1 MKHFFTLMLAMVMS
15 TMTAMATD
23 YTDNLIITVDGGKPT
38 TVNDVKITV
47 TQQENEKY
55 SFSLKNFSFAG
66 LKVGDIELN
75 DIEGQEKDGII
86 TLNVPETNIKV
97 KNPAI
102 GTGTLINTLGGINF
116 SMTAKISNVT
126 NKMYADMTMKAMR
139 QNIKAIYGDEN
150 NIITTG
156 INKPQTVTLPNGINA
171 IYNLA
176 GQQVSSMASGNV
188 YIVKTTD
195 GKTKK
200 VVKK

>member
-66 LKVGDIELN
+66 TKVGDIELN

-86 TLNVPETNIKV
+86 TLNVPETKIKI
-97 KNPAI
+97 KNPALGL
-102 GTGTLINTLGGINF
+102 GTTINLFGGINF

-126 NKMYADMTMKAMR
+126 NKMYADMTMKAIK
-139 QNIKAIYGDEN
+139 QNIKAIYGDEKN
-150 NIITTG
+150 ITTG
-156 INKPQTVTLPNGINA
+156 IKAPQATTKANNA
-171 IYNLA
+171 TSIFTLA
-176 GQQVSSMASGNV
+176 GQQVSSMTSGNV

-200 VVKK
+200 VIKK

>member
-55 SFSLKNFSFAG
+55 SFSLKDFSFAG

-126 NKMYADMTMKAMR
+126 NKMYADMTMKAMK

-150 NIITTG
+150 NIIATG

-176 GQQVSSMASGNV
+176 GQQVSSMTSGNV

-200 VVKK
+200 AIKK

>member
-23 YTDNLIITVDGGKPT
+23 YTDNLIVTVDGGNPT

-66 LKVGDIELN
+66 TKVGDIELN

-86 TLNVPETNIKV
+86 TLNVPETNIKI
-97 KNPAI
+97 KNPALGI
-102 GTGTLINTLGGINF
+102 GTTINLLGGINF

-126 NKMYADMTMKAMR
+126 NKMYADMTMKAMA
-139 QNIKAIYGDEN
+139 QNIKAIYGDEKN
-150 NIITTG
+150 ITTG
-156 INKPQTVTLPNGINA
+156 IKAPQATTKANNA
-171 IYNLA
+171 TSIFTLA
-176 GQQVSSMASGNV
+176 GQQVSSMTSGNV

-200 VVKK
+200 VIKK

>member
-55 SFSLKNFSFAG
+55 SFSLKDFSFAG

-102 GTGTLINTLGGINF
+102 GTGTLINMLGGINF

-126 NKMYADMTMKAMR
+126 NKMYADMTMKAMK

-150 NIITTG
+150 NIIATG

-176 GQQVSSMASGNV
+176 GQQVSSMTSGNV

>member
-23 YTDNLIITVDGGKPT
+23 YTDNLIVTVDGGNPT

-66 LKVGDIELN
+66 TKVGDIELN

-86 TLNVPETNIKV
+86 TLNVPETTIKV
-97 KNPAI
+97 KNPALVL
-102 GTGTLINTLGGINF
+102 GTTINNFGGIKF

-126 NKMYADMTMKAMR
+126 NKMYADMTMKVW
-139 QNIKAIYGDEN
+139 QNIKAIYGDEKN
-150 NIITTG
+150 ITTG
-156 INKPQTVTLPNGINA
+156 IKAPQATTKANNA
-171 IYNLA
+171 TSIFTLA
-176 GQQVSSMASGNV
+176 GQQVSSMTSGNV

-200 VVKK
+200 VIKK

>member
-23 YTDNLIITVDGGKPT
+23 YTDNLIITVDGGNPT

-66 LKVGDIELN
+66 TKVGDIELN

-86 TLNVPETNIKV
+86 TLNVPETKIKV
-97 KNPAI
+97 KNPALGI
-102 GTGTLINTLGGINF
+102 GTTINFWGGIKF
-116 SMTAKISNVT
+116 SMTAKISNVN
-126 NKMYADMTMKAMR
+126 NKMYADMTMKAMG
-139 QNIKAIYGDEN
+139 QNIKAIYGDEKN
-150 NIITTG
+150 ITTG
-156 INKPQTVTLPNGINA
+156 IKAPQATTKANNA
-171 IYNLA
+171 TSIFTLA
-176 GQQVSSMASGNV
+176 GQQVSSMTSGNV

-200 VVKK
+200 VIKK

>member
-23 YTDNLIITVDGGKPT
+23 YTDNLIITVNGGKPT

-66 LKVGDIELN
+66 QKVGDIELN

-86 TLNVPETNIKV
+86 TLNVPETKIKV
-97 KNPAI
+97 KNPAFGI
-102 GTGTLINTLGGINF
+102 GTTINLAGGINF
-116 SMTAKISNVT
+116 SMTAKISNVN
-126 NKMYADMTMKAMR
+126 NKMYADMTMKAMG
-139 QNIKAIYGDEN
+139 QNIKAIYGDEKN
-150 NIITTG
+150 ITTG
-156 INKPQTVTLPNGINA
+156 IKAPQATTKANNA
-171 IYNLA
+171 TSIFTLA
-176 GQQVSSMASGNV
+176 GQQVSSMTSGNV

-200 VVKK
+200 IIKK

>member
-23 YTDNLIITVDGGKPT
+23 YTDNLIVTVDGGNPT

-55 SFSLKNFSFAG
+55 SFSLKNFSFART
-66 LKVGDIELN
+66 KVGDIELN

-86 TLNVPETNIKV
+86 TLNVPETKIKV
-97 KNPAI
+97 KNPA
-102 GTGTLINTLGGINF
+102 LGGIGTTINILGGIKF

-126 NKMYADMTMKAMR
+126 NKMYADMTMKAMA
-139 QNIKAIYGDEN
+139 QNIKAIYGEEKN
-150 NIITTG
+150 ITTG
-156 INKPQTVTLPNGINA
+156 IKAPQATTKANNA
-171 IYNLA
+171 TSIFTLA
-176 GQQVSSMASGNV
+176 GQQVSSMTSGNV

-200 VVKK
+200 VIKK

>member
-23 YTDNLIITVDGGKPT
+23 YTDNLIITVNGGKPT

-66 LKVGDIELN
+66 QKVGDIELN

-102 GTGTLINTLGGINF
+102 GTGTLINLAGGINF
-116 SMTAKISNVT
+116 SMTSKISNVT
-126 NKMYADMTMKAMR
+126 NKMYADMTMKAMG
-139 QNIKAIYGDEN
+139 QNIKAIYGDEKN
-150 NIITTG
+150 ITTG
-156 INKPQTVTLPNGINA
+156 IKAPQATTKANNA
-171 IYNLA
+171 TSIFTLA
-176 GQQVSSMASGNV
+176 GQQVSSMVSGNV

>member
-66 LKVGDIELN
+66 TKVGDIELN

-126 NKMYADMTMKAMR
+126 NKMYADMTMKAMK

-150 NIITTG
+150 NIIATG

-176 GQQVSSMASGNV
+176 GQQVSSMTSGNV

-200 VVKK
+200 VIKK

>member
-23 YTDNLIITVDGGKPT
+23 YTDNLIVTVDGGNPT

-66 LKVGDIELN
+66 TKVGDIELN

-86 TLNVPETNIKV
+86 TLNVPETKIKI
-97 KNPAI
+97 KNPASGI
-102 GTGTLINTLGGINF
+102 GTTINFFGGINF

-126 NKMYADMTMKAMR
+126 NKMYADMTMKAIK
-139 QNIKAIYGDEN
+139 QNIKAIYGEEKN
-150 NIITTG
+150 ITTG
-156 INKPQTVTLPNGINA
+156 IKAPQATTKANNA
-171 IYNLA
+171 TSIFTLA
-176 GQQVSSMASGNV
+176 GQQVSSMTSGNV

-200 VVKK
+200 VIKK

>member
-47 TQQENEKY
+47 TQQENKKY

-66 LKVGDIELN
+66 MKVGDIELN

-97 KNPAI
+97 KKPAI
-102 GTGTLINTLGGINF
+102 TGTLINTLGGINF

-126 NKMYADMTMKAMR
+126 NEMYADMTMKAKK

-150 NIITTG
+150 NIIATG

-176 GQQVSSMASGNV
+176 GQQVSSMTSGNV

>member
-23 YTDNLIITVDGGKPT
+23 YTDNLIVTVDGGNPT

-66 LKVGDIELN
+66 TKVGDIELN

-86 TLNVPETNIKV
+86 TLNVPETKIKI
-97 KNPAI
+97 KNPAFGI
-102 GTGTLINTLGGINF
+102 GTTINFFGGINF

-126 NKMYADMTMKAMR
+126 NKMYADMTMKAIK
-139 QNIKAIYGDEN
+139 QNIKAIYGEEKN
-150 NIITTG
+150 ITTG
-156 INKPQTVTLPNGINA
+156 IKAPQATTKANNA
-171 IYNLA
+171 TSIFTLA
-176 GQQVSSMASGNV
+176 GQQVSSMTSGNV

-200 VVKK
+200 VIKK

>member
-55 SFSLKNFSFAG
+55 SFSLKDFSFAG

-86 TLNVPETNIKV
+86 TLNVPETKIYV
-97 KNPAI
+97 QNPAFGI
-102 GTGTLINTLGGINF
+102 GTTINAAGGINF
-116 SMTAKISNVT
+116 SMTSKISNVT
-126 NKMYADMTMKAMR
+126 NKMYADMTMKAMG
-139 QNIKAIYGDEN
+139 QNIKAIYGDEKN
-150 NIITTG
+150 ITTG
-156 INKPQTVTLPNGINA
+156 IKAPQATTKANNA
-171 IYNLA
+171 TSIFTLA
-176 GQQVSSMASGNV
+176 GQQVSSMTSGNV

-200 VVKK
+200 VIKK

>member
-1 MKHFFTLMLAMVMS
+1 MKQLFTLMFAMVMS

-66 LKVGDIELN
+66 MKVGDIELN

-86 TLNVPETNIKV
+86 TLNVPETKIKI
-97 KNPAI
+97 KNPALGI
-102 GTGTLINTLGGINF
+102 GTTINLAGGINF
-116 SMTAKISNVT
+116 SMAAKISNVT
-126 NKMYADMTMKAMR
+126 NKMYADMTMIAIK

-150 NIITTG
+150 NIIATG
-156 INKPQTVTLPNGINA
+156 IKNVQAVTLPNGINA

-200 VVKK
+200 VIKK

>member
-66 LKVGDIELN
+66 TKVGDIELN

-86 TLNVPETNIKV
+86 TLNVPETKIKI
-97 KNPAI
+97 KNPALGL
-102 GTGTLINTLGGINF
+102 GTTINLFGGINF

-126 NKMYADMTMKAMR
+126 NKMYADMTMKAIK
-139 QNIKAIYGDEN
+139 QNIKAIYGDEKN
-150 NIITTG
+150 ITTG
-156 INKPQTVTLPNGINA
+156 IKAPQATTKANNA
-171 IYNLA
+171 TFIFTLA
-176 GQQVSSMASGNV
+176 GQQVSSMTSGNV

-200 VVKK
+200 VIKK

>member
-66 LKVGDIELN
+66 TKVGDIELN

-86 TLNVPETNIKV
+86 TLNVPETKIKV
-97 KNPAI
+97 KNPALGL
-102 GTGTLINTLGGINF
+102 GTTINFFGGIEF

-139 QNIKAIYGDEN
+139 QNIKAIYGDEKN
-150 NIITTG
+150 ITTG
-156 INKPQTVTLPNGINA
+156 IKAPQATTKANNA
-171 IYNLA
+171 TSIFTLA
-176 GQQVSSMASGNV
+176 GQQVSSMTPGQV
-188 YIVKTTD
+188 YIVKTSD
-195 GKTKK
+195 GKTTKVIKK
-200 VVKK
+200 

>member
-55 SFSLKNFSFAG
+55 SFSLKDFSFAG

-97 KNPAI
+97 KNPACGI
-102 GTGTLINTLGGINF
+102 GTTINAAGGINF
-116 SMTAKISNVT
+116 SMTSKISNVT
-126 NKMYADMTMKAMR
+126 NKMYADMTMKAMG
-139 QNIKAIYGDEN
+139 QNIKAIYGDEKN
-150 NIITTG
+150 ITTG
-156 INKPQTVTLPNGINA
+156 IKTLQATTKANNA
-171 IYNLA
+171 TSIFTLA
-176 GQQVSSMASGNV
+176 GQQVSSMTSGNV

-200 VVKK
+200 VIKK

>member
-23 YTDNLIITVDGGKPT
+23 YTDNMIITVDGGKPT

-55 SFSLKNFSFAG
+55 SFSLKDFSFAG

-102 GTGTLINTLGGINF
+102 GTGTLINMLGGINF

-126 NKMYADMTMKAMR
+126 NKMYADMTMKAMK

-150 NIITTG
+150 NIIATG

-176 GQQVSSMASGNV
+176 GQQVSSMTSGNV

-200 VVKK
+200 VIKK

>member
-66 LKVGDIELN
+66 TKVGDIELN

-86 TLNVPETNIKV
+86 TLNVPEAKIKI
-97 KNPAI
+97 KNPAFGL
-102 GTGTLINTLGGINF
+102 GTTINLFGGINF

-126 NKMYADMTMKAMR
+126 NKMYADMTMKAIK
-139 QNIKAIYGDEN
+139 QNIKAIYGEEKN
-150 NIITTG
+150 ITTG
-156 INKPQTVTLPNGINA
+156 IKAPQATTKANNA
-171 IYNLA
+171 TSIFTLA
-176 GQQVSSMASGNV
+176 GQQVSSMTSGNV

-200 VVKK
+200 VIKK

>member
-55 SFSLKNFSFAG
+55 SFSLKDFSFAG

-86 TLNVPETNIKV
+86 TLNVPETKIYV
-97 KNPAI
+97 QNPAFGI
-102 GTGTLINTLGGINF
+102 GTTINAAGGINF
-116 SMTAKISNVT
+116 SMTSKISNVT
-126 NKMYADMTMKAMR
+126 NKMYADMTMKAMG
-139 QNIKAIYGDEN
+139 QNIKAIYGDEKN
-150 NIITTG
+150 ITTG
-156 INKPQTVTLPNGINA
+156 IKTLQATTKANNA
-171 IYNLA
+171 TSIFTLA
-176 GQQVSSMASGNV
+176 GQQVSSMTSGNV

-200 VVKK
+200 VIKK

>member
-23 YTDNLIITVDGGKPT
+23 YTDNLIITVDGGNPT

-66 LKVGDIELN
+66 TKVGDIELN

-86 TLNVPETNIKV
+86 TLNVPETKIKI
-97 KNPAI
+97 KNPAFGL
-102 GTGTLINTLGGINF
+102 GTTINLFGGINF

-126 NKMYADMTMKAMR
+126 NKMYADMTMKAIK
-139 QNIKAIYGDEN
+139 QNIKAIYGEEKN
-150 NIITTG
+150 ITTG
-156 INKPQTVTLPNGINA
+156 IKAPQATTKANNA
-171 IYNLA
+171 TSIFTLA
-176 GQQVSSMASGNV
+176 GQQVSSMTSGNV

-200 VVKK
+200 VIKK

>member
-23 YTDNLIITVDGGKPT
+23 YTDNLIITVDGGEPT

-66 LKVGDIELN
+66 QKVGDIELN

-86 TLNVPETNIKV
+86 TLNVPETKIKV
-97 KNPAI
+97 QNPAFGI
-102 GTGTLINTLGGINF
+102 GTTINLFGGIKF
-116 SMTAKISNVT
+116 SMTAKISNVN
-126 NKMYADMTMKAMR
+126 NKMYADMTMKAIK
-139 QNIKAIYGDEN
+139 QNIKAIYGDEKN
-150 NIITTG
+150 ITTG
-156 INKPQTVTLPNGINA
+156 IKAPQATTKANNTTSIFT
-171 IYNLA
+171 LA
-176 GQQVSSMASGNV
+176 GQQVSSMTSGNV

-200 VVKK
+200 VIKK